1 LLLRHINSIF
11 LERNLGDQ
19 TGEKINLAVAKGFVK
34 APNCNLQH
42 SAKVTNLIIHIN
54 FRASRAAA
62 LGSIAKSGAAYQQIQ
77 RANHSKML
85 SQLQRN
91 TIINETSMAITNATA
106 DTQGAAPDL
115 SAHAGGGLITNSSDQ
130 IFPQR
135 AVWPECAR
143 DPGPGCLR
151 RKFSINGKPHALTR
165 RIVDAGS
172 VREIN

>member
-1 LLLRHINSIF
+1 LKEIWAIKLA
-11 LERNLGDQ
+11 
-19 TGEKINLAVAKGFVK
+19 KINLAAAKGFVK
-34 APNCNLQH
+34 APNSNLQH

-62 LGSIAKSGAAYQQIQ
+62 GINSKERRGVSANSESEPV
-77 RANHSKML
+77 RAHSKML

-115 SAHAGGGLITNSSDQ
+115 LVHAGGGRITNSSDQ

-135 AVWPECAR
+135 AVWQCGPSAETNERAIRVQAVCAVN
-143 DPGPGCLR
+143 
-151 RKFSINGKPHALTR
+151 SQ
-165 RIVDAGS
+165 
-172 VREIN
+172 